1 MNRCPVG
8 CTSRFRK
15 LAAYAR
21 RRLRAANLDDHI
33 GVAGGTQ
40 GDASSRLPD
49 GMLPAASARLSWDAA
64 GSSFGP
70 SPQLRAD
77 NVLKSSSVATA
88 WRCFHQQHCEDDMVM
103 KLRRNLVAVVVM
115 ALFCVV
121 HLYLLS
127 FRGASLSFGSTQRSP
142 SSLSALN
149 MSAEAL
155 LGDALWPPK
164 VQDIPRRGQDRR
176 IDVNLASRSIIAR
189 SNGDRAPSPAL
200 KLRQRL
206 SDVFLKVGISA
217 RAAAMQG
224 GRVVAL
230 ALQDSF
236 GPFPRLNASSVWRR
250 VAWIGVGVFLLD
262 HFLFV

>member
-1 MNRCPVG
+1 
-8 CTSRFRK
+8 
-15 LAAYAR
+15 
-21 RRLRAANLDDHI
+21 
-33 GVAGGTQ
+33 
-40 GDASSRLPD
+40 
-49 GMLPAASARLSWDAA
+49 
-64 GSSFGP
+64 
-70 SPQLRAD
+70 
-77 NVLKSSSVATA
+77 
-88 WRCFHQQHCEDDMVM
+88 MVM
-103 KLRRNLVAVVVM
+103 KLRRNLVAMVVM

-127 FRGASLSFGSTQRSP
+127 FRGAPLSFGSTQRSP

-230 ALQDSF
+230 ALQDCF
-236 GPFPRLNASSVWRR
+236 RPFPRVNASSVWRR